1 MRLPACWCS
10 TPAGRVSRF
19 RFHADVGLHV
29 KKPLVAILFDLRVA
43 LAQSVPGELGA
54 AIKVA
59 STTVDAR
66 GELTRRGCGAPCPR
80 AFPAAFDPVSTEP
93 VVLQDILILRQLALR
108 LEDELGH
115 IARERPVHPS

>member
-29 KKPLVAILFDLRVA
+29 EEPLVAILFHLRVA
-43 LAQSVPGELGA
+43 LAQSVPGRIGRGDQRG
-54 AIKVA
+54 VH
-59 STTVDAR
+59 TVDAR
-66 GELTRRGCGAPCPR
+66 GELTRWGCGAPCPR

-108 LEDELGH
+108 FEDELGH
-115 IARERPVHPS
+115 IALRQRHAD